1 MRRLIA
7 LLLSASIAA
16 CGDRPAPAP
25 ASPAVKP
32 APTAPQP
39 LDATEPTPSASPTT
53 PSAKLAL
60 DGEGLRVFQVDTGSA
75 SLIAFDT
82 PQAEVLRRVTAV
94 LGQAPEAQ
102 GENADCGAR
111 YGTWPHGLTTWF
123 MHDRFVGWSVRPAAD
138 PLTTASSLR
147 IGSTRSDLDAAYTA
161 KVFRS
166 TLGTEFLAGGIAGL
180 LESASPDAKVI
191 HLWAGNSCV
200 AR

>member
-1 MRRLIA
+1 MRRLLA
-7 LLLSASIAA
+7 LLLSAGLAA
-16 CGDRPAPAP
+16 CGDPPAP
-25 ASPAVKP
+25 SPANPAGKP
-32 APTAPQP
+32 GPAAPQP
-39 LDATEPTPSASPTT
+39 LDDTEAELPAGPATPP
-53 PSAKLAL
+53 AKLAL

-123 MHDRFVGWSVRPAAD
+123 MRERFVGWSVRPAAD

-147 IGSTRSDLDAAYTA
+147 IGSTRSDLEAAYTA

-166 TLGTEFLAGGIAGL
+166 TLGTEFLVGSIAGL
-180 LESASPDAKVI
+180 LESASPDAKVT
-191 HLWAGNSCV
+191 HLWAGNGCI